1 MASGKAPVSS
11 RTAEVP
17 QERSDMP
24 SHGRSPTIAAIAT
37 GALAIVLVLTVAV
50 YAYLGRFTR
59 YVADDYTRKNE
70 LRVRGFWASQV
81 WEYLHWTGRFVS
93 IAVIDAGLLLNEFF
107 ARLLPGLLLLLW
119 VVAIGAAAKALVPT
133 ISLVGRITLALAV
146 VVATVEITPNPFLS
160 LYWMSGSLAYIPCLL
175 LGTTFVAL
183 AASRRAPGVIR
194 IAAAGLL
201 TFLAGGFN
209 EGYAVAQL
217 TLLLLALLATWVTVL
232 PALRR
237 LRRLLVSGCAG
248 SVLSLVILGAAPG
261 NGVRFGVITQ
271 VIGTRPSLLAL
282 PGVTIGFA
290 AQFLNDVFVARW
302 VAVLAAGAMVA
313 LVAARTPAPSPMSA
327 RRGFLMVLLAVFA
340 ALIAIVGS
348 FVSTAYVEARIT
360 PIYAQIVP
368 VFIGVC
374 AVAVVGWGCGRYVR
388 SWFARVDRDAST
400 NVKWRSV
407 AMASAAVA
415 VAGLAAA
422 VPVQSLIGIW
432 DDRGAFSA
440 YAAVKDTQAALA
452 QSAGLA
458 GRASVV
464 VPATSAISNLG
475 IFSHSGFEEMLADPA
490 WWINQGEATY
500 YGVGS
505 ISARG

>member
-1 MASGKAPVSS
+1 
-11 RTAEVP
+11 
-17 QERSDMP
+17 
-24 SHGRSPTIAAIAT
+24 
-37 GALAIVLVLTVAV
+37 
-50 YAYLGRFTR
+50 
-59 YVADDYTRKNE
+59 VADDYTRKND

-93 IAVIDAGLLLNEFF
+93 IALIDAGLLVNELF
-107 ARLLPGLLLLLW
+107 ARLVPGLLLLLW
-119 VVAIGAAAKALVPT
+119 VVAICAAAKALVPT
-133 ISLVGRITLALAV
+133 IGLVGRITLALAV
-146 VVATVEITPNPFLS
+146 VVTTVEITPNPFLS

-175 LGTTFVAL
+175 LGTAFIAL

-194 IAAAGLL
+194 IAVAGLL
-201 TFLAGGFN
+201 TFLAGGCN

-217 TLLLLALLATWVTVL
+217 TLLLLALAATWVTAL

-237 LRRLLVSGCAG
+237 SRSALVSGCAG

-261 NGVRFGVITQ
+261 NGVRFSVITE
-271 VIGTRPSLLAL
+271 IIRTRPSLLAV

-313 LVAARTPAPSPMSA
+313 LVATRTPAPSPTSA
-327 RRGFLMVLLAVFA
+327 RRGLLMVGFAVFA
-340 ALIAIVGS
+340 ALIALVGS
-348 FVSTAYVEARIT
+348 FVSTAAVEARIT

-374 AVAVVGWGCGRYVR
+374 AVAVVGWGCGRYVG
-388 SWFARVDRDAST
+388 SWLARTSRDAGNT
-400 NVKWRSV
+400 ACWRSF
-407 AMASAAVA
+407 AIASAAVA

-452 QSAGLA
+452 RSAGLA
-458 GRASVV
+458 GRESVV
-464 VPATSAISNLG
+464 VPATSAIPNLG
-475 IFSHSGFEEMLADPA
+475 IFSHPGFEEMLADPA
-490 WWINQGEATY
+490 WWINKGEATY

-505 ISARG
+505 ISAQG

>member
-1 MASGKAPVSS
+1 MVLGKAPVSS

-17 QERSDMP
+17 QERSDTL
-24 SHGRSPTIAAIAT
+24 SHGRSATIAAIAT
-37 GALAIVLVLTVAV
+37 GALAMVLVLTVAA

-59 YVADDYTRKNE
+59 YVADDYTRKND

-93 IAVIDAGLLLNEFF
+93 IAVIDAGLLLNEVFV
-107 ARLLPGLLLLLW
+107 RLLPGLLLLLW
-119 VVAIGAAAKALVPT
+119 VVAICAAAKALVPT
-133 ISLVGRITLALAV
+133 IGLVGRITLALAV
-146 VVATVEITPNPFLS
+146 VVTTVEITPNPFLS

-175 LGTTFVAL
+175 LGTVFVAL
-183 AASRRAPGVIR
+183 AASRHPPSGIR
-194 IAAAGLL
+194 FAAAGLL
-201 TFLAGGFN
+201 TLLAGGFN
-209 EGYAVAQL
+209 EGYAIAQL
-217 TLLLLALLATWVTVL
+217 TLLLLALAATWVTAL

-237 LRRLLVSGCAG
+237 SRCLLVSGCAG
-248 SVLSLVILGAAPG
+248 SVLSLAVLGAAPG
-261 NGVRFGVITQ
+261 NGVRFGVITEI
-271 VIGTRPSLLAL
+271 IGARPSLLAL

-290 AQFLNDVFVARW
+290 AQFLNEVFVARW
-302 VAVLAAGAMVA
+302 LAVLAAGAMVA
-313 LVAARTPAPSPMSA
+313 LVAARTPATSTTSA
-327 RRGFLMVLLAVFA
+327 RRGFLMVAFAVFA
-340 ALIAIVGS
+340 ALIALVGS

-374 AVAVVGWGCGRYVR
+374 AVAIVGWGCGRYVG
-388 SWFARVDRDAST
+388 SWCARVSRDAGSGAR
-400 NVKWRSV
+400 WRSV
-407 AMASAAVA
+407 AMASSVVA
-415 VAGLAAA
+415 IAGLAAA
-422 VPVQSLIGIW
+422 VPVQSVIGIW

-440 YAAVKDTQAALA
+440 YAAVKDTEAALA

-475 IFSHSGFEEMLADPA
+475 IFSHSGFEEMIADPA
-490 WWINQGEATY
+490 WWINKGEATY

-505 ISARG
+505 ISAQR

>member
-1 MASGKAPVSS
+1 
-11 RTAEVP
+11 
-17 QERSDMP
+17 
-24 SHGRSPTIAAIAT
+24 
-37 GALAIVLVLTVAV
+37 
-50 YAYLGRFTR
+50 
-59 YVADDYTRKNE
+59 
-70 LRVRGFWASQV
+70 
-81 WEYLHWTGRFVS
+81 
-93 IAVIDAGLLLNEFF
+93 
-107 ARLLPGLLLLLW
+107 
-119 VVAIGAAAKALVPT
+119 
-133 ISLVGRITLALAV
+133 
-146 VVATVEITPNPFLS
+146 
-160 LYWMSGSLAYIPCLL
+160 MSGSLAYIPCLL
-175 LGTTFVAL
+175 LGAAFVAL

-201 TFLAGGFN
+201 TLLAGGFN

-217 TLLLLALLATWVTVL
+217 TLLLLALAATWVTAL

-237 LRRLLVSGCAG
+237 SRSVLVSGCAG

-261 NGVRFGVITQ
+261 NGVRFGVISE
-271 VIGTRPSLLAL
+271 IIRTRPSLLAL

-313 LVAARTPAPSPMSA
+313 LVAARTPVTSPMSA
-327 RRGFLMVLLAVFA
+327 RRGFLMVVSAVFA
-340 ALIAIVGS
+340 ALIALVGS
-348 FVSTAYVEARIT
+348 FASTAYVEARIT

-388 SWFARVDRDAST
+388 SWCARISRDAGNST
-400 NVKWRSV
+400 RWRSV
-407 AMASAAVA
+407 AMASSVVA

-432 DDRGAFSA
+432 DDRDAFSA
-440 YAAVKDTQAALA
+440 YAAAKDTQAALA

-458 GRASVV
+458 GRPSVV

-475 IFSHSGFEEMLADPA
+475 VFSHSGFEEMLADPG
-490 WWINQGEATY
+490 WWINKGEATY

-505 ISARG
+505 ISAQG

>member
-1 MASGKAPVSS
+1 MVPGKAPVSS

-17 QERSDMP
+17 QEHSDTL
-24 SHGRSPTIAAIAT
+24 SHGHSATIAAIAT
-37 GALAIVLVLTVAV
+37 GALAMVLVLTVAA

-59 YVADDYTRKNE
+59 YVADDYTRKND

-93 IAVIDAGLLLNEFF
+93 IAVIDGGLLLNEVFV
-107 ARLLPGLLLLLW
+107 RLLPGLLLLLW
-119 VVAIGAAAKALVPT
+119 VLAICAAAKALVPT
-133 ISLVGRITLALAV
+133 IGLVGRITLALAV
-146 VVATVEITPNPFLS
+146 VVTTVEITPNPFLS

-175 LGTTFVAL
+175 LGAAFVAL

-201 TFLAGGFN
+201 TLLAGGFN

-217 TLLLLALLATWVTVL
+217 TLLLLALAATWVTAL

-237 LRRLLVSGCAG
+237 SRSVLVSGCAG

-261 NGVRFGVITQ
+261 NGVRFGVISE
-271 VIGTRPSLLAL
+271 IIRTRPSLLAL

-313 LVAARTPAPSPMSA
+313 LVAARTPVTSPMSA
-327 RRGFLMVLLAVFA
+327 RRGFLMVVSAVFA
-340 ALIAIVGS
+340 ALIALVGS
-348 FVSTAYVEARIT
+348 FASTAYVEARIT

-388 SWFARVDRDAST
+388 SWCARISRDAGNST
-400 NVKWRSV
+400 RWRSV
-407 AMASAAVA
+407 AMASSVVA

-432 DDRGAFSA
+432 DDRDAFSA
-440 YAAVKDTQAALA
+440 YAAAKDTQAALA

-458 GRASVV
+458 GRPSVV

-475 IFSHSGFEEMLADPA
+475 VFSHSGFEEMLADPG
-490 WWINQGEATY
+490 WWINKGEATY

-505 ISARG
+505 ISAQG